1 MEMAISRYE
10 QCFISDAWMAVI
22 CTGVLSYVY
31 ADCKEVNFVKSV
43 AHQLLIVFAPS
54 VS

>member
-10 QCFISDAWMAVI
+10 HRFISDAWMAVI
-22 CTGVLSYVY
+22 CTVILSYVH
-31 ADCKEVNFVKSV
+31 ADCKEDFVKSV

>member
-10 QCFISDAWMAVI
+10 HRFISDAWMAVI
-22 CTGVLSYVY
+22 CTVILSYVH

-43 AHQLLIVFAPS
+43 VHQLLIVFAPS